1 MLGQQVRKSSTAKTW
16 RERNAMDQKKRLQI
30 LKVRSTN
37 EDILGSTETALVL

>member
-1 MLGQQVRKSSTAKTW
+1 MQQINRF
-16 RERNAMDQKKRLQI
+16 QI